1 MSHKDDTV
9 RVAHQQASDF
19 LKEASLLLAASEL
32 RSTTNDATAQAASN
46 TSSGAGVATMTTRLT
61 RGMHE
66 ALQQWQAK
74 VTCPL
79 CHLVMVRPA
88 SLTMCGHTFCES
100 CIDDYVDNSW
110 TCPSTCLQLV

>member
-1 MSHKDDTV
+1 MSHKDDDAV
-9 RVAHQQASDF
+9 RVAYQQASDF
-19 LKEASLLLAASEL
+19 LNQASLLLVADSES
-32 RSTTNDATAQAASN
+32 RSTNNVTTAQAA
-46 TSSGAGVATMTTRLT
+46 TLGAALVTLPTTRLT

-66 ALQQWQAK
+66 ALQQWQTK

-79 CHLVMVRPA
+79 CHLVMVRPV

-110 TCPSTCLQLV
+110 TCPSTLCAAA